1 MSNDECLKNVEDPP
15 RRDEAR
21 MSKIRRGG
29 TNEAPRGESLSACP
43 STSPESPV
51 PSPALIRQ
59 RVRIRF
65 TKQGDLRWLSHRDL
79 MRTWERLFRRAV
91 VPLGMTEGFHPKPRM
106 NFPSALA
113 VGIAGD
119 DEMLEIELSEAWP
132 AERLREAI
140 AGHAPPGLEVNQ
152 VEVMPPGSKK
162 AQAVRVAFEAQVPE
176 PRRGAATERI
186 VAFLAAASCE
196 IAREGRS
203 APLDLRPLVEDLS
216 LVDGTLK
223 MRLRVD
229 REGSARPREVLA
241 AVGLEDLE
249 LEGCPLTRTE
259 VEIC

>member
-1 MSNDECLKNVEDPP
+1 MPTDETQ
-15 RRDEAR
+15 
-21 MSKIRRGG
+21 M
-29 TNEAPRGESLSACP
+29 TNTDLRSQSASACAP
-43 STSPESPV
+43 SNPESRA
-51 PSPALIRQ
+51 PSPVLIRQ

-79 MRTWERLFRRAV
+79 MRTWERLFRRAA

-119 DEMLEIELSEAWP
+119 DEMLEVELSEAWA
-132 AERLREAI
+132 AERLQDAI
-140 AGHAPPGLEVNQ
+140 AAHAPPGLEVTH

-176 PRRGAATERI
+176 PRRAAAAERI
-186 VAFLAAASCE
+186 AAFLSMASCE
-196 IAREGRS
+196 IGRAGRS
-203 APLDLRPLVEDLS
+203 APLDLRPLVEELS